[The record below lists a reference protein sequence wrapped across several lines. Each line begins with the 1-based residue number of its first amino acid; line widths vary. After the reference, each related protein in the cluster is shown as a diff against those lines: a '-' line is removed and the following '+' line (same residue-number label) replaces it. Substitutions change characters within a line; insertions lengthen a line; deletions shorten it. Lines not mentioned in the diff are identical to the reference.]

1 MVHLER
7 RLAARGWLRTICV
20 HSGGQH
26 CLSGKTITSFHEKTG
41 EASSVMLSIC
51 QFMCSHL
58 TSFRAVRSEDETN
71 HQGFMPGV
79 IVRSEN
85 GNTEFERCN
94 PQTTGMATSFKLA

>member
-58 TSFRAVRSEDETN
+58 TSFRAVRSEHERN
-71 HQGFMPGV
+71 HVALHLHLSSAVNRSRGGF
-79 IVRSEN
+79 S
-85 GNTEFERCN
+85 
-94 PQTTGMATSFKLA
+94 AL